1 MAKYRKLG
9 RTSSQRKA
17 LIRSQVTALLHNGRI
32 ITTEARAKEV
42 RKVAEGLIASAV
54 KECDNFEEVTVKAKV
69 ARKDSEGKRVK
80 EVVDGKKVTV
90 YDEVEKTIK
99 KDMPSRLHARRE
111 MLKVLYPVVEVKDG
125 KKRSAKEVDL
135 VAKLFDEIVNNN
147 YLNSPDILGPKDDN
161 FRMWGLLI
169 YLIATANVDSIK
181 KTITFE
187 QAATIRPDGGCNII
201 TASVDSESEKEIL
214 NITEEFCG
222 PCWNEDELLKLWLV
236 DSKWSDK
243 RVTEYYGGPNI
254 QRDLKLIGRFISGDI
269 LSVDEYT
276 YLLEKG
282 YIIKQD
288 GVYELGVV
296 AIKSGEIREKL
307 EKMAY
312 NIKNEVIEKN
322 LNLIREYQALL
333 EPDNM
338 PKNVKI
344 QREYINQYLFSSDA
358 FFCVFS
364 MEYLIE
370 SGRLKIVEDKYKK
383 AVGQIVILK

>member
-1 MAKYRKLG
+1 M
-9 RTSSQRKA
+9 
-17 LIRSQVTALLHNGRI
+17 
-32 ITTEARAKEV
+32 
-42 RKVAEGLIASAV
+42 
-54 KECDNFEEVTVKAKV
+54 
-69 ARKDSEGKRVK
+69 
-80 EVVDGKKVTV
+80 KK
-90 YDEVEKTIK
+90 
-99 KDMPSRLHARRE
+99 
-111 MLKVLYPVVEVKDG
+111 
-125 KKRSAKEVDL
+125 
-135 VAKLFDEIVNNN
+135 
-147 YLNSPDILGPKDDN
+147 
-161 FRMWGLLI
+161 
-169 YLIATANVDSIK
+169 
-181 KTITFE
+181 
-187 QAATIRPDGGCNII
+187 
-201 TASVDSESEKEIL
+201 
-214 NITEEFCG
+214 
-222 PCWNEDELLKLWLV
+222 
-236 DSKWSDK
+236 
-243 RVTEYYGGPNI
+243 
-254 QRDLKLIGRFISGDI
+254 
-269 LSVDEYT
+269 DEYT

-358 FFCVFS
+358 FFYVFS

>member
-1 MAKYRKLG
+1 M
-9 RTSSQRKA
+9 
-17 LIRSQVTALLHNGRI
+17 
-32 ITTEARAKEV
+32 
-42 RKVAEGLIASAV
+42 
-54 KECDNFEEVTVKAKV
+54 
-69 ARKDSEGKRVK
+69 
-80 EVVDGKKVTV
+80 
-90 YDEVEKTIK
+90 
-99 KDMPSRLHARRE
+99 
-111 MLKVLYPVVEVKDG
+111 
-125 KKRSAKEVDL
+125 
-135 VAKLFDEIVNNN
+135 
-147 YLNSPDILGPKDDN
+147 
-161 FRMWGLLI
+161 
-169 YLIATANVDSIK
+169 
-181 KTITFE
+181 
-187 QAATIRPDGGCNII
+187 
-201 TASVDSESEKEIL
+201 
-214 NITEEFCG
+214 
-222 PCWNEDELLKLWLV
+222 
-236 DSKWSDK
+236 
-243 RVTEYYGGPNI
+243 
-254 QRDLKLIGRFISGDI
+254 
-269 LSVDEYT
+269 
-276 YLLEKG
+276 EKG

-370 SGRLKIVEDKYKK
+370 SGSLKIVEDNYKK